1 MYCIKGTYIDLN
13 SIILA
18 EEDVDVLVDLNLY
31 FYIIKIVFQNNY
43 TIKLSYLKDE
53 YKKYQEDF
61 SNLINAINKC
71 HENNKKKG

>member
-1 MYCIKGTYIDLN
+1 MYYIKGTYIDLN
-13 SIILA
+13 SIILV
-18 EEDVDVLVDLNLY
+18 EEDVNVLVNLNLY

-43 TIKLSYLKDE
+43 TIKLSYSKDE

>member
-1 MYCIKGTYIDLN
+1 MYYIKGTYIDLN
-13 SIILA
+13 SIILV
-18 EEDVDVLVDLNLY
+18 EEDVNVLVNLNLY